1 MKAAL
6 FLVLFILFSS
16 FRHDIHYSFHSSE
29 RKMLELKLFHPQ
41 KLRCLRLK
49 SVPNLNSSKFSSIFA
64 KC

>member
-29 RKMLELKLFHPQ
+29 GETLELQL
-41 KLRCLRLK
+41 LN
-49 SVPNLNSSKFSSIFA
+49 SVLNLNAWKFSLILQYISLTPH
-64 KC
+64 